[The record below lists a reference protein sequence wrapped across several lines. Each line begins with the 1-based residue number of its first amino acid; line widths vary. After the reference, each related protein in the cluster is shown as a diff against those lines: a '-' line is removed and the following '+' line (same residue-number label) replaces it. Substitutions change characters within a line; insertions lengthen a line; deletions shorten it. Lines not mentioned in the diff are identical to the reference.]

1 MLKFVNSKYG
11 DNDTYDMDDIRIIAS
26 DSVIKN
32 NKMQYLLFDF
42 EQEVSPGKYER
53 IFKAIKMIKIERIP
67 KKRINIKQ
75 LFEYACRCYYR
86 LEYESD

>member
-42 EQEVSPGKYER
+42 EQEVSPGK
-53 IFKAIKMIKIERIP
+53 
-67 KKRINIKQ
+67 
-75 LFEYACRCYYR
+75 
-86 LEYESD
+86 

>member
-1 MLKFVNSKYG
+1 MVCGGDLVSKFQNSMLKFVNSKYG

-42 EQEVSPGKYER
+42 EQEVSPGKYAVSYTHLTLPT
-53 IFKAIKMIKIERIP
+53 IA
-67 KKRINIKQ
+67 
-75 LFEYACRCYYR
+75 
-86 LEYESD
+86 